1 MVSETVSDSRF
12 KRGKRGSRNLE
23 LGFAIGADC
32 GRFSRGDFA
41 AISRLYSLLVRAGC
55 FFPGGSAVAAV
66 VVPESSVRFGSWED
80 AGADTSANRTG
91 MAHYYCLTVGI
102 LVSERLGLIA

>member
-1 MVSETVSDSRF
+1 MESGVLETSSLDSRS
-12 KRGKRGSRNLE
+12 GL
-23 LGFAIGADC
+23 IVAD
-32 GRFSRGDFA
+32 FPRGDFA
-41 AISRLYSLLVRAGC
+41 AISRLDSLLVRAGC

-102 LVSERLGLIA
+102 LVSERLGFIA